1 MGREV
6 WGTYSVRDHLQEHPW
21 AADVLLYDR
30 LVIPVPP
37 APGSSED
44 PAEWARWQA
53 NGWEPE
59 RQQELLTVL
68 GERAYPVPWTPFL
81 RQQWSDLHAESVAG
95 LARQLGADAHRPT
108 AADPYLATAMVVG
121 QQDLPSRVTAVT
133 AVATY
138 RSAADL
144 EDAVQ
149 LRKLDPRDPLPAGQL
164 TVVIGREFLAP
175 DPAQFPD
182 DRDLLRAALDIED
195 DDVRRRRAAYWRW
208 QREFLRDGMFV
219 DQDSISAAVE
229 EMEDLIADEQRAVRR
244 SHVRLITLF
253 ALVTATA
260 TATLFAGPLAPVAL
274 TAAFLSVGQFAAS
287 EAFGAMEPRQPSP
300 AGLLITARK
309 ELGWQ

>member
-37 APGSSED
+37 APDSPED

-53 NGWEPE
+53 NGWQPE
-59 RQQELLTVL
+59 WQQELLTVL
-68 GERAYPVPWTPFL
+68 GDRAYPVPWTPFL
-81 RQQWSDLHAESVAG
+81 RDQWSVLHTDAQAG
-95 LARQLGADAHRPT
+95 LARQLDGEAHRPT
-108 AADPYLATAMVVG
+108 AANPYVATAMVLG
-121 QQDLPSRVTAVT
+121 RGLPSRVTAVT

-138 RSAADL
+138 RSLADL
-144 EDAVQ
+144 ENAVA
-149 LRKLDPRDPLPAGQL
+149 LRKLNPYDPLPGGQL
-164 TVVIGREFLAP
+164 TVVIGREFLVP
-175 DPAQFPD
+175 DPAEFTD

-219 DQDSISAAVE
+219 DQDSIADAVV
-229 EMEDLIADEQRAVRR
+229 EMQDLIADEQRAVRR
-244 SHVRLITLF
+244 SRIRLVVLF
-253 ALVTATA
+253 ALATVTAA
-260 TATLFAGPLAPVAL
+260 ATLLSGPLRPVELA
-274 TAAFLSVGQFAAS
+274 AAFLSVGQFGLS
-287 EAFGAMEPRQPSP
+287 EAFAAQGPNEPSS

-309 ELGWQ
+309 ELGWR